1 MSIFNYY
8 PYLNY
13 NSNKSTHLLIKVEVI
28 KEYIKDFRKFF
39 TYTIKEGERPDI
51 IAYNQYDDSSLDWI
65 IYLVNNIQDPYYDWI
80 MDDKQFNLYLEKK
93 YNTSVY
99 KLQSTVIP
107 SSVAYYYY
115 AGLPSDDPDTI
126 ASYNYTMSKETYDF
140 KLLSD
145 PNLVAGWVP
154 VSIFDY
160 EKAINDSK
168 REIVLLKPAYISEF
182 KQQFKDIINKN
193 V

>member
-13 NSNKSTHLLIKVEVI
+13 NANKSTHLLLKVEVV
-28 KEYIKDFRKFF
+28 KEYLKDFRKFF

-51 IAYNQYDDSSLDWI
+51 IAYKQYEDSSLDWI
-65 IYLVNNIQDPYYDWI
+65 IYLINNVQDPYYDWI
-80 MDDKQFNLYLEKK
+80 MDDKQFVLYLEKK
-93 YNTSVY
+93 YNTTAD

-107 SSVAYYYY
+107 SSIAYYYY
-115 AGLPSDDPDTI
+115 EGLPSDDADTI
-126 ASYNYTMSKETYDF
+126 ASYNYTMSKETYDH
-140 KLLSD
+140 KLSA
-145 PNLVAGWVP
+145 NVISVAGWSP
-154 VSIFDY
+154 VTIY
-160 EKAINDSK
+160 EYERTINDSK

-182 KQQFKDIINKN
+182 KQQFKDVINSN